1 MQSATKTSSGC
12 RIKWQ
17 RWQSKH
23 LTPRAVTSF
32 FWILVR
38 TVILLGL
45 CYIILYPFFIKI
57 INAFKSYS
65 DFIDPTV
72 RFLPKHFTFNN
83 IKHVVKE
90 MNYWLALRNTMFVS
104 VFLSAIQTVVCAV
117 IGYGFARFQFKGRG
131 ICFFLV
137 IFSLI
142 VPSQTIILPLY
153 LKFKTFLGVFNLIGT
168 AWPLAI
174 LSLSGLG
181 IKNGLYIFMFRQFF
195 RNMPKELEE
204 ASYLDGCGTFR
215 TFSKIMFPAAT
226 STMVTVFLLSLAWQW
241 TDTVFTPR
249 FLDEADIM
257 ARNVSA
263 LMQSSG
269 KPIEVANYVN
279 IGAVLAVIPIA
290 LIYIIL
296 QKFFVESIDRAGIVG

>member
-153 LKFKTFLGVFNLIGT
+153 
-168 AWPLAI
+168 
-174 LSLSGLG
+174 
-181 IKNGLYIFMFRQFF
+181 
-195 RNMPKELEE
+195 
-204 ASYLDGCGTFR
+204 
-215 TFSKIMFPAAT
+215 
-226 STMVTVFLLSLAWQW
+226 
-241 TDTVFTPR
+241 
-249 FLDEADIM
+249 
-257 ARNVSA
+257 
-263 LMQSSG
+263 
-269 KPIEVANYVN
+269 
-279 IGAVLAVIPIA
+279 
-290 LIYIIL
+290 
-296 QKFFVESIDRAGIVG
+296 